1 MKNIKIVAPLS
12 SLSERTRLYKLTL
25 FLHDGLGY
33 KNIKHVGWERI
44 PGEREEKRFDFEIEK
59 KIILEG
65 GGYGTKKVRWLY
77 FMWMIKVFFHCL
89 KFGKKDIVWALGFES
104 AFPAMVASKIKGF
117 SLVFDDADRFSMIF
131 KFPSI
136 IDKILKFFEKLTSRN
151 VMYHVVPGEE
161 RYNFASKKFYV
172 LKNTP
177 SESQLEKAK
186 QISENLEKPANF
198 VININGWL
206 GSGRGMNEALALVN
220 RIETE
225 DIKILLIGKLDCESA
240 DELAEHKNVIYRGK
254 LSNAETLANY
264 FISDLVLTY
273 YDPKLEINQYAES
286 NKWGDAIKT
295 GIGIIVN
302 EEVKSAKFIK
312 ENDLGIIVPYNDID
326 ALVHEI
332 QTLLKNPAKLEKLKS
347 NAQQYSE
354 IMPFYE
360 DQLIQ
365 LFKKINNEKEE
376 SR

>member
-25 FLHDGLGY
+25 FLYHELGY
-33 KNIKHVGWERI
+33 KNISHVGWERI
-44 PGEREEKRFDFEIEK
+44 PGEREEKRFDFEIDK

-65 GGYGTKKVRWLY
+65 GGYGSGKVKWLY
-77 FMWMIKVFFHCL
+77 FMWMIKTFFYCF
-89 KFGKKDIVWALGFES
+89 KFGKNDIVWALGFES
-104 AFPAMVASKIKGF
+104 AFPAMLASKIKGF
-117 SLVFDDADRFSMIF
+117 KIVFDDADRFSMIF

-136 IDKILKFFEKLTSRN
+136 IDKTIKFFEKLTSRN
-151 VMYHVVPGEE
+151 VTYHVVPGAE
-161 RYNFASKKFYV
+161 RYDFSSKKFYV

-186 QISENLEKPANF
+186 QISENLVKPANF

-206 GSGRGMNEALALVN
+206 GAGRGMQEALTLVE
-220 RIETE
+220 RLEKE
-225 DIKILLIGKLDCESA
+225 DLKILLIGKLDCEAA
-240 DELAEHKNVIYRGK
+240 DQLAAHKNVIYKGK

-295 GIGIIVN
+295 NIGIIVN

-312 ENDLGIIVPYNDID
+312 ENKLGIIVPYQDTD
-326 ALVHEI
+326 ALVEAVRTVI
-332 QTLLKNPAKLEKLKS
+332 EDEAKLAEIKS
-347 NAQQYSE
+347 NSAQYSY
-354 IMPFYE
+354 IMPYYE
-360 DQLIQ
+360 NQLTE
-365 LFKKINNEKEE
+365 LFKKINNEET
-376 SR
+376 R

>member
-25 FLHDGLGY
+25 FLHDTLGY

-44 PGEREEKRFDFEIEK
+44 PGEREETRFDFEIEK
-59 KIILEG
+59 KIILKG
-65 GGYGTKKVRWLY
+65 GGYGTSKVKGLY
-77 FMWMIKVFFHCL
+77 FLWLIKTFFYCL

-104 AFPAMVASKIKGF
+104 AFPAMMASKIKGF
-117 SLVFDDADRFSMIF
+117 KVVFDDADRFSMIF
-131 KFPSI
+131 NFPSI
-136 IDKILKFFEKLTSRN
+136 IDKIIRFLEKRTSRG
-151 VMYHVVPGEE
+151 VDFHVVPGAE
-161 RYNFASKKFYV
+161 RYDFESKKFYV

-177 SESQLEKAK
+177 SESQIEKAK
-186 QISENLEKPANF
+186 EISKNLEKPANF

-206 GSGRGMNEALALVN
+206 GAGRGMNEALQLVN
-220 RIETE
+220 KLDND
-225 DIKILLIGKLDCESA
+225 DIKILLIGKLDGEA
-240 DELAEHKNVIYRGK
+240 AETLAKHKNVLYKGK

-264 FISDLVLTY
+264 FLSDLVLTY

-312 ENDLGIIVPYNDID
+312 ENKLGVIVPYNDID
-326 ALVHEI
+326 ALVKEI
-332 QTLLKNPAKLEKLKS
+332 QGLFANPSKLSELKENAKK
-347 NAQQYSE
+347 YSE

-376 SR
+376 AR

>member
-25 FLHDGLGY
+25 FLHDELGY
-33 KNIKHVGWERI
+33 KNISHVGWERI
-44 PGEREEKRFDFEIEK
+44 PGEREEKRFDFEIDK
-59 KIILEG
+59 KIILKG
-65 GGYGTKKVRWLY
+65 GGYGTGKVKWLY
-77 FMWMIKVFFHCL
+77 FMWMIKTFFYCF
-89 KFGKKDIVWALGFES
+89 KFGKNDIVWALGFES
-104 AFPAMVASKIKGF
+104 AFPVMLASKIKRF
-117 SLVFDDADRFSMIF
+117 KVVFDDADRFSMLF

-136 IDKILKFFEKLTSRN
+136 IDKILKFLEKKTSRN
-151 VMYHVVPGEE
+151 VTYHVVPGDA
-161 RYNFASKKFYV
+161 RYQFESKKFYV

-186 QISENLEKPANF
+186 QISENLEKPASF

-206 GSGRGMNEALALVN
+206 GSGRGMNEALMLVN
-220 RIETE
+220 RLEKE
-225 DIKILLIGKLDCESA
+225 DLKVLLIGKLDCDA
-240 DELAEHKNVIYRGK
+240 ANQLAEHKNVIYRGK

-312 ENDLGIIVPYNDID
+312 ENNLGIIVPYNDID
-326 ALVHEI
+326 ALVNEV
-332 QTLLKNPAKLEKLKS
+332 QKLLTDTSKLVELKS
-347 NAQQYSE
+347 NAKQYSY
-354 IMPFYE
+354 IMPYYE
-360 DQLIQ
+360 DQLKE
-365 LFKKINNEKEE
+365 LFKKINNEET
-376 SR
+376 R